1 MGVMDKFEG
10 MMEGAVEKPFT
21 LFKKRVEPAE
31 IEKRLE
37 RVMEEQR
44 QLSLG
49 KTYVP
54 NRYEVYLHP
63 EDYSVLAPYK
73 TRYEKDWTDYILNY
87 ARQRR
92 FSFSSRPHV
101 WLNPSDEVRKR
112 QLVIKAFTV
121 DPSQS
126 VPTNLPAPDLE
137 LENQPLQS
145 LEEEEGTAIM
155 NVGAMPLTGERP
167 ALGAVARP
175 EATLVVLNPKN
186 PSSKFFRFN
195 QDVTIGRGL
204 DNNIVFHDDHRVSRH
219 HARIAF
225 KYGQF
230 LLYDL
235 NSTNGTTV
243 NAQPITQIV
252 LSPGDRISLGG
263 LEFIFQVD

>member
-37 RVMEEQR
+37 REMEGQR

-63 EDYSVLAPYK
+63 DDYNSLAPFK
-73 TRYEKDWTDYILNY
+73 AQYEKDWSTYVLNY

-92 FSFSSRPHV
+92 FSFSSRPRV
-101 WLNPSDEVRKR
+101 WLNSSEQVRKR
-112 QLVIKAFTV
+112 HLTIKAFTI

-126 VPTNLPAPDLE
+126 VPVAASSQLPPETSAPE
-137 LENQPLQS
+137 AAYGEA
-145 LEEEEGTAIM
+145 EGTAIM
-155 NVGAMPLTGERP
+155 NVGAVALTGEQ
-167 ALGAVARP
+167 AGVVARP
-175 EATLVVLNPKN
+175 EATLNVLNPKT
-186 PSSKFFRFN
+186 PSSQFIRFN

-204 DNNIVFHDDHRVSRH
+204 DNNIVFHDDQRVSRR
-219 HARIAF
+219 HAQIAF
-225 KYGQF
+225 RYGQF

-235 NSTNGTTV
+235 NSTNGTMI
-243 NAQPITQIV
+243 NGQPVTQIV
-252 LSPGDRISLGG
+252 LSPGDKISLGG
-263 LEFIFQVD
+263 LEMIFQVGG

>member
-10 MMEGAVEKPFT
+10 IVEGAVEKPFS

-37 RVMEEQR
+37 RVMEDER

-63 EDYSVLAPYK
+63 EDFNMLSSYK
-73 TRYEKDWTDYILNY
+73 AQFEKDWSAYVLNY

-101 WLNPSDEVRKR
+101 WLNASDQLRKR
-112 QLVIKAFTV
+112 QIMIKAYTV
-121 DPSQS
+121 DPNQS
-126 VPTNLPAPDLE
+126 VRVAAPSPNSSAPPEADFGE
-137 LENQPLQS
+137 A
-145 LEEEEGTAIM
+145 EGTAVM
-155 NVGAMPLTGERP
+155 SVGAVALTGERP
-167 ALGAVARP
+167 AAGAVARP
-175 EATLVVLNPKN
+175 EASLNVLNPKN
-186 PSSKFFRFN
+186 PTSKYFRFN

-204 DNNIVFHDDHRVSRH
+204 DNNIVFHDDQRVSRH
-219 HARIAF
+219 HAQIAF

-235 NSTNGTTV
+235 NSTNGSTV
-243 NAQPITQIV
+243 NGQPVTQIV

-263 LEFIFQVD
+263 LELIFQVDG

>member
-63 EDYSVLAPYK
+63 EDYNSLAPYK
-73 TRYEKDWTDYILNY
+73 AQYEKDWSAYVVNY

-101 WLNPSDEVRKR
+101 WLNPSDQLRKR
-112 QLVIKAFTV
+112 QIGIKAYTV
-121 DPSQS
+121 DPNQS
-126 VPTNLPAPDLE
+126 VPVAAPNPLDISE
-137 LENQPLQS
+137 ADQP
-145 LEEEEGTAIM
+145 EIEAEGTAVM
-155 NVGAMPLTGERP
+155 NVGALPLTGERQ
-167 ALGAVARP
+167 AVAGVARP
-175 EATLVVLNPKN
+175 EASLVALNPKS
-186 PSSKFFRFN
+186 PGSKYFRFN

-204 DNNIVFHDDHRVSRH
+204 DNNIVFHDDQRVSRH
-219 HARIAF
+219 HARIVF
-225 KYGQF
+225 RYGQF

-235 NSTNGTTV
+235 NSTNGTFV
-243 NAQPITQIV
+243 NNQPVTQIV
-252 LSPGDRISLGG
+252 LTPGDRISLGG
-263 LEFIFQVD
+263 LELIFQVDS